1 MKFKVGDKVRMLP
14 SAVDIGVFKAE
25 IGKTG
30 TVTDNNFLH
39 RYILVR
45 MDEPYSKKI
54 FTWSVRSAQITSV
67 IKVGQQLEFA
77 FMEEVN
83 YE

>member
-14 SAVDIGVFKAE
+14 SAVDIGVFKGE
-25 IGKTG
+25 VGKTG

-39 RYILVR
+39 RYISVC

-54 FTWSVRSAQITSV
+54 FTWAVRSTQITSV
-67 IKVGQQLEFA
+67 IKVGQQLEFV
-77 FMEEVN
+77 FMKEGQ